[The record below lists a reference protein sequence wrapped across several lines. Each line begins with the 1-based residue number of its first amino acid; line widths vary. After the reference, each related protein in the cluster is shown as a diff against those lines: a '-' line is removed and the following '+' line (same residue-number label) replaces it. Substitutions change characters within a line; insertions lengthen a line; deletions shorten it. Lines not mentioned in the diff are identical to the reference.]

1 MKQIPVRETVTAAYA
16 YTFGNIGKLV
26 GLVWLPALLTFAGSY
41 LFVRPYLF
49 LAASN
54 PSPDELMQHGQLMF
68 GVYAFYFFAV
78 VFSGMMAAGIAKDVL
93 TPDTD
98 PGVFHFPGF
107 RAVMRTAGGLFGLLL
122 LISLVSGV
130 VEVLAMKAGSMIP
143 AVAVYAIL
151 VVVALAILYAALRLI
166 FFQVPAACE
175 GHGFGLIRSWELT
188 KGHFRPV
195 LLIALCCA
203 LPVIIVSFLAQFA
216 ILGPQ
221 YFTISDPSRMVMMAD
236 RFWLIS
242 GVNFFLTPFAYGL
255 YVAPTA
261 LVYRRLTHPEAPEGE
276 DAVDEKDK
284 AGNTKTDATD
294 ASETDEKE

>member
-1 MKQIPVRETVTAAYA
+1 MKKIPVRETVTAAYA

-49 LAASN
+49 LMAAA
-54 PSPDELMQHGQLMF
+54 PSPDELMQHSHLML

-78 VFSGMMAAGIAKDVL
+78 VFSGMMAAGIANDVQH
-93 TPDTD
+93 PDKE
-98 PGVFHFPGF
+98 PGVFHFPSF

-122 LISLVSGV
+122 LVSMVSGIAEV
-130 VEVLAMKAGSMIP
+130 VVMKAGSMIP
-143 AVAVYAIL
+143 QIAVYGIL
-151 VVVALAILYAALRLI
+151 AVVALAILYAALRLI
-166 FFQVPAACE
+166 FFLVPAASD
-175 GHGFGLIRSWELT
+175 GHGFGLIHSWELS
-188 KGHFRPV
+188 KGHFRPI

-221 YFTISDPSRMVMMAD
+221 YFTITDPSRMVLMAD

-261 LVYRRLTHPEAPEGE
+261 LVYQRLTTPDVPE
-276 DAVDEKDK
+276 DADTKKEADGD
-284 AGNTKTDATD
+284 AKTDASD